1 MGWNEIISGGL
12 KSENAALR
20 GGWVILRMSPVDD
33 FERDG
38 LSIPSRYQGWL
49 DVVVE
54 RLLSGVLKN
63 IFRLTAVPKKNQRGR
78 EVTVL
83 SI

>member
-1 MGWNEIISGGL
+1 
-12 KSENAALR
+12 
-20 GGWVILRMSPVDD
+20 MSPVDD

-38 LSIPSRYQGWL
+38 LSSPSRYQGWL

-78 EVTVL
+78 EVTAPKCIIFIFYL
-83 SI
+83 EIRGN